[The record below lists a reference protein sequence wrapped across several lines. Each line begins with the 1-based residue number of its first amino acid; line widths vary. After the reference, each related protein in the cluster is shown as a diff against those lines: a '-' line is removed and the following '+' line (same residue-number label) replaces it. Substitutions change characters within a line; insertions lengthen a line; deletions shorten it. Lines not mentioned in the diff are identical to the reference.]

1 MEPVD
6 WRTQFP
12 ADSRERVVN
21 KIMNTLKKRFP
32 SSDSEKCISEIKNIA
47 LKFEEKIYMVA
58 RNQKEYVMKIM
69 SRLEAMV
76 PSSSKSNPPYSGL
89 NTSNPGGNQG
99 QSIAVQSRDHS
110 QAREQHALPNVP
122 NTIASGGFSSNLAS
136 ARSTVSVSARVPLPN
151 SATENANSQKSVGNL
166 SGQGAP
172 INVSANNV
180 RQEQGR
186 QHSPHIGTQQN
197 HEQLNHHLGIQVKQE
212 NISPSCIAQQKQL
225 QQYHQ
230 QQQQKLL
237 KPAQKQTSQQSV
249 MQTPAIR
256 PSETHVAPLSDLRQ
270 DQMSSFEQTTRS
282 VIKNHPHTASRQIH
296 QSQETPDIHQNAS
309 SRPDN
314 LVMQSQKQPHLIGT
328 PGLQQQQTRLPGQ
341 PNNVQQWLQ
350 VQKMNLPSAHH
361 EQLAER
367 NNISVLQQSS
377 QLLGTQCASSG
388 MRQCNF
394 KMQEETQHTASAL
407 LPNQG
412 QRSQPQSLERQLNSQ
427 SQPDKMRQLPNPTE
441 QDQQQTYQTSGTVT
455 STSEKRIS
463 FVDNWQ
469 EDTYRKVESLKGKFL
484 TPLSDMLQK
493 VTYTIEQFNSVTQQT
508 ERVSIERYKALK
520 NRLREIIL
528 HLNVPKSKITPS
540 YKENLGSME
549 RQILLILHTYGRA
562 KPVPSQ
568 QHGQLSSDVHSTR
581 QMVQLHSQTPQV
593 HTHQDERKLPL
604 QSVNLQCSATSNV
617 TNLVNSSR
625 SPAEHPTLKHDMV
638 HLRKNL
644 TEKYSGQA
652 NSLTAVQLVALG
664 SSKIPTG
671 SPQKPRVQTLSQI
684 PVHETQSNLNALD
697 SSCST
702 LKDMHLKLPKEE
714 PAVQTQNP
722 KQELR
727 RHMIKEQ
734 LVQQQKILHQHHEQV
749 KLQSGASFPPAV
761 PKILG
766 SSCQEIPQYSS
777 QIDKKNLL
785 IPLTKARTTL
795 YPANSPSIKISS
807 LVPLVASSRT
817 GDSEKPI
824 SDTSSLSNAGST
836 GDPQV
841 NGAQSPSP
849 FVISTPGMS
858 MSPLLE
864 ESTNGIHRN
873 TSTIISDELTASEQ
887 PIQRLTKVV
896 NLMSSKTLSAAVLD
910 IGSIVCTT
918 DRISGPETDGGSIGS
933 FGKDFVEMTN
943 SHLLKRYLTWQDNT
957 FPTRKIKRCRSTV
970 PMHVVDSL
978 PEFSDK
984 EKFDLDSTAISYI
997 RRPRIEVKQT
1007 LLEEITVINHQLID
1021 TVLDISDEDTPP
1033 TVASAPIK
1041 VGEGTVV
1048 RCSFIAVAI
1057 SPSLKSE
1064 QLPIQPL
1071 RLLVPA
1077 NYPLC
1082 SPIFLDKLRVDISDE
1097 LEDLSAKV
1105 KSKLNI
1111 SLRSLTEPLS
1121 LGEIARTWDV
1131 CARAAISEYAQ
1142 QLGGGSFSSKCG
1154 TWEDCLSAA

>member
-1 MEPVD
+1 M
-6 WRTQFP
+6 
-12 ADSRERVVN
+12 
-21 KIMNTLKKRFP
+21 
-32 SSDSEKCISEIKNIA
+32 A
-47 LKFEEKIYMVA
+47 LHP
-58 RNQKEYVMKIM
+58 Q
-69 SRLEAMV
+69 
-76 PSSSKSNPPYSGL
+76 
-89 NTSNPGGNQG
+89 GGNQG
-99 QSIAVQSRDHS
+99 QSIAVQSRDQS
-110 QAREQHALPNVP
+110 QAREQHSLPNVP

-180 RQEQGR
+180 RQAQGR
-186 QHSPHIGTQQN
+186 QHLPHIGTQQN

-225 QQYHQ
+225 QQYQQ

-296 QSQETPDIHQNAS
+296 QSQETPDIHQNVS

-314 LVMQSQKQPHLIGT
+314 LAMQSPKQSHLIGT

-341 PNNVQQWLQ
+341 PNNVQQWFQ
-350 VQKMNLPSAHH
+350 VQKMNLSSAHH

-367 NNISVLQQSS
+367 NNISVPQQSS

-388 MRQCNF
+388 MLQSNF

-427 SQPDKMRQLPNPTE
+427 SQPDKMRLLPNPTE
-441 QDQQQTYQTSGTVT
+441 QDQQQTYQTSGKTVKPNHIKLL
-455 STSEKRIS
+455 SSYGCIGKFYLRIIS
-463 FVDNWQ
+463 VTEYFLKNVILQ
-469 EDTYRKVESLKGKFL
+469 VESLKSKFL
-484 TPLSDMLQK
+484 TPLSDMLRK
-493 VTYTIEQFNSVTQQT
+493 VTYTIQQFNSVSQQT

-520 NRLREIIL
+520 NRLTEIIL

-562 KPVPSQ
+562 KPVPSL
-568 QHGQLSSDVHSTR
+568 QHGQLPSDVHSTR
-581 QMVQLHSQTPQV
+581 QMVQLHSQTPQIR
-593 HTHQDERKLPL
+593 THQDERKLPL
-604 QSVNLQCSATSNV
+604 QSVNLQCSATGNA

-625 SPAEHPTLKHDMV
+625 SPAEHPTLKHNMV

-644 TEKYSGQA
+644 TEQYSGQA
-652 NSLTAVQLVALG
+652 NSLTAVQQVASG
-664 SSKIPTG
+664 SSKIPSG
-671 SPQKPRVQTLSQI
+671 SPQKPKVQTSSQI
-684 PVHETQSNLNALD
+684 PIHETQSNLNALD

-727 RHMIKEQ
+727 RHMITEQ
-734 LVQQQKILHQHHEQV
+734 LVQQQKIVHQHHEPV

-766 SSCQEIPQYSS
+766 SSCQEISQYSS

-807 LVPLVASSRT
+807 LVPLAASSRT

-841 NGAQSPSP
+841 NVAQSPSP

-858 MSPLLE
+858 ASPLLE
-864 ESTNGIHRN
+864 EYTNGIHHN

-910 IGSIVCTT
+910 IGSILCTT
-918 DRISGPETDGGSIGS
+918 DRILGPETDGRSIGS

-957 FPTRKIKRCRSTV
+957 FQTRKLKRCRSTV

-997 RRPRIEVKQT
+997 RRPRIEVNQT
-1007 LLEEITVINHQLID
+1007 LLEEITVINRQLID

-1041 VGEGTVV
+1041 VGEGTIV

-1154 TWEDCLSAA
+1154 MWEDCLSAA